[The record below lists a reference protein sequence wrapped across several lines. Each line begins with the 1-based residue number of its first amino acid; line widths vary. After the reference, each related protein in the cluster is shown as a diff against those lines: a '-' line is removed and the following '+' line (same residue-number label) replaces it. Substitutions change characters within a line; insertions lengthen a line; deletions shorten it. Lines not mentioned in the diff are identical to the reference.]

1 MMKDFT
7 TNTASKQAA
16 DVGICFKAIKA
27 FQEGKT
33 ISHTIEQ
40 RLHSKIVGKAF
51 SENGLIEVEK
61 PSPSTCRKYIFLLLY
76 QWFCMRSLSFRL
88 IRNNDGYEK

>member
-1 MMKDFT
+1 MKEFT
-7 TNTASKQAA
+7 TSTASMQAA
-16 DVGICFKAIKA
+16 DVGVCIKAIKA

-51 SENGLIEVEK
+51 SENGLIEVEE
-61 PSPSTCRKYIFLLLY
+61 PSPSTCRKYTFLLLY
-76 QWFCMRSLSFRL
+76 QLFCMRSLSFRL